1 MAATWIKDRRKHLRL
16 SQEDVAAQLQLNGFS
31 FTSGAVSHWENG
43 RHAPPLENPDF
54 RQALANVLRLDVR
67 GMLTLAGYEL
77 TSQEHTEAGE
87 RAAYIVDRLPP
98 DKQELA
104 IGILE
109 QLLERV

>member
-1 MAATWIKDRRKHLRL
+1 
-16 SQEDVAAQLQLNGFS
+16 
-31 FTSGAVSHWENG
+31 
-43 RHAPPLENPDF
+43 
-54 RQALANVLRLDVR
+54 
-67 GMLTLAGYEL
+67 L